1 MRHNMRISTR
11 SPSKVDIINAL
22 GRTYGWTSYL
32 EICSWSTGRKYA
44 YIDQSIYTIKHRL
57 MYSVYPGFNDGSPID
72 FLSATPDI
80 SGCISEIESR
90 RLTYDVIL
98 VDPWHEY
105 LTSYRDIELAFRWI
119 KPTGTIVVHDCHPG
133 NDSSVSPAAQEGEWS
148 GVTFE
153 AYIDFVRNR
162 RPELDFF
169 TVDIDHGCGLIRQRG
184 ERRLLTYPFAPT
196 VRLKSSPSID
206 GLDQVEEEWKSS
218 YGDHGRRLLLFEEHA
233 DKLLRLRSYA
243 EFLDDL
249 RQDSEAGSG

>member
-1 MRHNMRISTR
+1 M
-11 SPSKVDIINAL
+11 PSSFSI
-22 GRTYGWTSYL
+22 
-32 EICSWSTGRKYA
+32 TGFDA
-44 YIDQSIYTIKHRL
+44 
-57 MYSVYPGFNDGSPID
+57 
-72 FLSATPDI
+72 FL
-80 SGCISEIESR
+80 ESR
-90 RLTYDVIL
+90 QEPAWVTAKR
-98 VDPWHEY
+98 
-105 LTSYRDIELAFRWI
+105 TSA
-119 KPTGTIVVHDCHPG
+119 
-133 NDSSVSPAAQEGEWS
+133 
-148 GVTFE
+148 FE

-169 TVDIDHGCGLIRQRG
+169 TVDIDHGCGLIRRRG

-249 RQDSEAGSG
+249 RQDSEPGSS